1 MSQQGC
7 QTGDNSLSLVTFQ
20 IVLVAIETSY
30 LSLEFGPF
38 QGHFN
43 LFFHREIIWSPT
55 MSFCKA
61 QPIGIS
67 KLKQSISKAFQ
78 QEIKR
83 VNKEPKQK

>member
-43 LFFHREIIWSPT
+43 LFFHREII
-55 MSFCKA
+55 
-61 QPIGIS
+61 
-67 KLKQSISKAFQ
+67 
-78 QEIKR
+78 
-83 VNKEPKQK
+83 